1 MTYEICSSSL
11 PVILIFLI
19 KLNVY
24 DDPSVYC
31 KYILS
36 FMNLIDLII
45 IALLGYGVIK
55 GYKKGLII
63 ELSSFFGVFISFFI
77 SINLD
82 DIVSKYIVELIKIN
96 FDILNIVVFILIFLL
111 SYSAI
116 IFIAKGFTKL
126 IKFVYLGLLNSFL
139 GSLFGGLKLLLILMI
154 IAKII
159 FSFNL
164 ITMKM
169 LSESNLMIQLHILSE
184 IIFNSVEII
193 NYEYQN
199 NLI

>member
-1 MTYEICSSSL
+1 
-11 PVILIFLI
+11 
-19 KLNVY
+19 
-24 DDPSVYC
+24 
-31 KYILS
+31 
-36 FMNLIDLII
+36 MNLIDLII
-45 IALLGYGVIK
+45 IALLGYGLIK

-63 ELSSFFGVFISFFI
+63 EISSFFGVFIAFFI

-82 DIVSKYIVELIKIN
+82 DIISRQILELININ
-96 FDILNIVVFILIFLL
+96 FDILNIIVFILTFLL

-126 IKFVYLGLLNSFL
+126 IKFVYLGLLNSLL

-154 IAKII
+154 LSKII

-164 ITMKM
+164 IPMRI
-169 LSESNLMIQLHILSE
+169 LSESNLMLQLHILSE

-193 NYEYQN
+193 NYEYPN

>member
-1 MTYEICSSSL
+1 
-11 PVILIFLI
+11 
-19 KLNVY
+19 
-24 DDPSVYC
+24 
-31 KYILS
+31 
-36 FMNLIDLII
+36 MNLIDLII
-45 IALLGYGVIK
+45 IALLGYGLIN
-55 GYKKGLII
+55 GYRKGLII

-82 DIVSKYIVELIKIN
+82 DIVSKQIAELININ

-126 IKFVYLGLLNSFL
+126 IKFVYLGLLNSLL
-139 GSLFGGLKLLLILMI
+139 GSLFGGLKLLLILLI
-154 IAKII
+154 LSKII

-164 ITMKM
+164 IPMKI

-193 NYEYQN
+193 NYEYPN

>member
-1 MTYEICSSSL
+1 
-11 PVILIFLI
+11 
-19 KLNVY
+19 
-24 DDPSVYC
+24 
-31 KYILS
+31 
-36 FMNLIDLII
+36 MNLIDLVI
-45 IALLGYGVIK
+45 IALLGYGLIN

-82 DIVSKYIVELIKIN
+82 DIVSKKIAELININ
-96 FDILNIVVFILIFLL
+96 YDILNIIVFILIFLL
-111 SYSAI
+111 AYSSI

-126 IKFVYLGLLNSFL
+126 IKFVYLGLLNSLL

-164 ITMKM
+164 IPMKM